1 MNSPRNRG
9 WYPAR
14 VHPFSCGNGKGALSG
29 TIARQQVTTCYP
41 LGSCMLWHGLEPVC
55 STLAKCFATS
65 SLLLPL
71 GKMLRPSDSVSGGS
85 EMPGTLGQP
94 KAVAISSHPFAD
106 LKAVSSMSQ
115 LVAVIHQQHHLQQV
129 LLAHLRWQTQQD
141 SVKLFCCHSDSN
153 PNPLKKR
160 ISKHMHLQ
168 KLQHKGCPDCGYAHT
183 TTGPLVGNK
192 THGRAPWFSNSF
204 SMSSRE
210 RFLAACAQQPPH
222 SESALLHNQ
231 ATCKN
236 CKNCRP

>member
-1 MNSPRNRG
+1 ML
-9 WYPAR
+9 PAWLMHVVAR
-14 VHPFSCGNGKGALSG
+14 LG
-29 TIARQQVTTCYP
+29 T
-41 LGSCMLWHGLEPVC
+41 GC

-71 GKMLRPSDSVSGGS
+71 GKMLRPSDSVGGGS

-153 PNPLKKR
+153 PNPLKKGFQS
-160 ISKHMHLQ
+160 I
-168 KLQHKGCPDCGYAHT
+168 C
-183 TTGPLVGNK
+183 
-192 THGRAPWFSNSF
+192 
-204 SMSSRE
+204 
-210 RFLAACAQQPPH
+210 
-222 SESALLHNQ
+222 
-231 ATCKN
+231 TCKN
-236 CKNCRP
+236 YNTKVARTVAMLIPPPDH

>member
-1 MNSPRNRG
+1 MHVV
-9 WYPAR
+9 AR
-14 VHPFSCGNGKGALSG
+14 LG
-29 TIARQQVTTCYP
+29 T
-41 LGSCMLWHGLEPVC
+41 GC

-71 GKMLRPSDSVSGGS
+71 GKMLRASDSVGGNS

-153 PNPLKKR
+153 PLD
-160 ISKHMHLQ
+160 
-168 KLQHKGCPDCGYAHT
+168 KGYFTAYTLANIKTRRLPDCGYAHT

-210 RFLAACAQQPPH
+210 RFLAACAQQPP
-222 SESALLHNQ
+222 
-231 ATCKN
+231 TF
-236 CKNCRP
+236 

>member
-1 MNSPRNRG
+1 ML
-9 WYPAR
+9 PAWLMHVVAR
-14 VHPFSCGNGKGALSG
+14 LG
-29 TIARQQVTTCYP
+29 T
-41 LGSCMLWHGLEPVC
+41 GC

-115 LVAVIHQQHHLQQV
+115 LVAVIHQQQPPAAGSAGPPALANAARFSKTV
-129 LLAHLRWQTQQD
+129 LLPQRF
-141 SVKLFCCHSDSN
+141 KPKPFE
-153 PNPLKKR
+153 KR

-168 KLQHKGCPDCGYAHT
+168 KLQHEGCPDCGYAHT
-183 TTGPLVGNK
+183 TKGPLVGNK

-236 CKNCRP
+236 CMPECKNCRP